1 MFVATI
7 YHTETNVIQLKI
19 SNVEI
24 FNCDVLIFKMTT
36 ALIVLFFWLNLDLIR
51 KWVGL
56 VLSNPTFVYIYNSR
70 VELNVIS
77 G

>member
-7 YHTETNVIQLKI
+7 YHTETNVIHLKI

-36 ALIVLFFWLNLDLIR
+36 ALIVLFFWLNLDLIW

-56 VLSNPTFVYIYNSR
+56 VLSNPTF
-70 VELNVIS
+70 L
-77 G
+77 

>member
-36 ALIVLFFWLNLDLIR
+36 ALIVLFFWLNLDLIW

-56 VLSNPTFVYIYNSR
+56 VLSNPTF
-70 VELNVIS
+70 L
-77 G
+77 

>member
-36 ALIVLFFWLNLDLIR
+36 ALIVLFFWLNLHLIR

-56 VLSNPTFVYIYNSR
+56 VLSNPTF
-70 VELNVIS
+70 L
-77 G
+77 